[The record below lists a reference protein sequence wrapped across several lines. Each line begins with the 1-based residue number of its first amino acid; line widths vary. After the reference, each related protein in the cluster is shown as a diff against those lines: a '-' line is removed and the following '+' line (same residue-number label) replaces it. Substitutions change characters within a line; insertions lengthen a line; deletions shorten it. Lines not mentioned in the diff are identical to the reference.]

1 MRWYLWPPVYTH
13 IRVLY
18 EAQRFILIFERYY
31 QVFCFE
37 YFIYIFAYYLIRMY
51 MHDYFFLRLYVRI
64 FSDRLEFCCERFR
77 VNFSRLTVIFNWS
90 KYICIL
96 YINHSFKYLTMF
108 IPLNYDEARW
118 KNQFGNFT
126 GIIANC
132 YLLHLPY
139 FVRSVDI
146 FLSTIENKK

>member
-31 QVFCFE
+31 RCFALNIL
-37 YFIYIFAYYLIRMY
+37 YIYLHITWYVCTCM
-51 MHDYFFLRLYVRI
+51 MYFFLRLYVRI

-146 FLSTIENKK
+146 FFIDDRKII